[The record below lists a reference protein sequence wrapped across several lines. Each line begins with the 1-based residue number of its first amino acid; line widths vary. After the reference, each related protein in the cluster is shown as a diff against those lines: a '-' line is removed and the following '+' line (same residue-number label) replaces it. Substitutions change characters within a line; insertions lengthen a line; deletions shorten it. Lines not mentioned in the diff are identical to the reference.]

1 MSYMKGRLSHR
12 FCLFSHIQVTFCFL
26 LLLLTTGCIANRPL
40 DPNPAHL
47 DLGQFKTAAVEVKSD
62 VPKQIAHLNQFELR
76 LQSHIM
82 KVLRNDQ
89 TFEKVYPASDA
100 PTDLQIIVTITRIR
114 DVNLLQRELFG
125 VMVGPAQAEATLE
138 FREGAT
144 GKALGSCRFDRHLLF
159 NQDPASITSDS
170 IDHLADAIL
179 QVIHRNL

>member
-1 MSYMKGRLSHR
+1 MKGYFLRSPGLLSHILA
-12 FCLFSHIQVTFCFL
+12 FSCCLLFV
-26 LLLLTTGCIANRPL
+26 LTTSCIANRPL

-62 VPKQIAHLNQFELR
+62 VPKQIAHLNEFELR

-89 TFEKVYPASDA
+89 IFEKVYPASDA

-114 DVNLLQRELFG
+114 DVNLLQRELYG
-125 VMVGPAQAEATLE
+125 VMAGPAQAEATLE

-144 GKALGSCRFDRHLLF
+144 GKALGSCHFDKHLLF